1 MTAAPIK
8 ETPTTMNIQKHQISN
23 NGLVLTFQDGSEGV
37 ISLDSFNSALFD
49 KAEEWRDIACVI
61 QDDKAEEWRDIAC
74 VIQDRMGGKKGWP
87 YVQAFIRR
95 YGPKYQLSFLK
106 GWVAVIGVEVSCI
119 SNAA

>member
-1 MTAAPIK
+1 
-8 ETPTTMNIQKHQISN
+8 MNIQKHKFTN

-61 QDDKAEEWRDIAC
+61 QD
-74 VIQDRMGGKKGWP
+74 RMGKKSDWP